1 MSRAR
6 VFEWLRRFKEGRE
19 DVEDDPRSGRLST
32 STTEKN
38 VEIVR
43 QKVLGDRRLTVRMIA
58 NELDMNCERVWTIIT
73 KHLGMRKI
81 CAKMV
86 PRLLNEQ
93 QKERCVQVC
102 HDILEELETE
112 PNLLGRV
119 ITGDE
124 SWIFEYDLET
134 KRQSLQWKS
143 LTSPRP
149 KKARM
154 SKSKIK
160 VMLIAF
166 FDVRGIVH
174 TEFMPKGHTINQHI
188 YRDVLRRLMRSVRE
202 KRRELYEKKTW
213 LLHHDNAPVHNAL
226 SICEFLAKNNI
237 AVLEQPP
244 YSPDLAP
251 CDFFLFSKFKGVMK
265 GTRFPEIQAIKRA
278 VTKEL

>member
-1 MSRAR
+1 M
-6 VFEWLRRFKEGRE
+6 
-19 DVEDDPRSGRLST
+19 
-32 STTEKN
+32 
-38 VEIVR
+38 
-43 QKVLGDRRLTVRMIA
+43 
-58 NELDMNCERVWTIIT
+58 

-86 PRLLNEQ
+86 PRLFNEH
-93 QKERCVQVC
+93 QKERHVQVC
-102 HDILEELETE
+102 QDILEELETE

-119 ITGDE
+119 TTGDE

-134 KRQSLQWKS
+134 KCQSLQWKS
-143 LTSPRP
+143 PTSPRP

-154 SKSKIK
+154 SKSKLK

-174 TEFMPKGHTINQHI
+174 TEFVPQGHTINQHI
-188 YRDVLRRLMRSVRE
+188 YRNVLQCLMQSVRE
-202 KRRELYEKKTW
+202 KRRELYKKKSW

-226 SICEFLAKNNI
+226 SIRDFLAKNNI

-251 CDFFLFSKFKGVMK
+251 CDFFLFPKLKGIMK
-265 GTRFPEIQAIKRA
+265 GMRFQDIQAIKRA
-278 VTKEL
+278 VTKELRAILKKSFQECMEAWQRRMEKCV